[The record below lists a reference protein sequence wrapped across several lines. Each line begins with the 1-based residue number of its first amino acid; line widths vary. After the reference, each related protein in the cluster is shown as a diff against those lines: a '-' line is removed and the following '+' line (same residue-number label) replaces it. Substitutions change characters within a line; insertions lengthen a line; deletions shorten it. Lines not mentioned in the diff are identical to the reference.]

1 MKNNLNTNKI
11 LILGASGRVGKEIYK
26 ILKNNFP
33 DSKNNVFGT
42 YHNKKNDHLEHLD
55 LNDLSE
61 IKNIFKTI
69 QPNILIHTAGMI
81 YPIECEENQ
90 DLAWNVNVI
99 GTKNIVE
106 CCKKYNCKLVY
117 LSSDYVFDGIEN
129 IYDESHVVNPIN
141 FYGKTKSESE
151 KLVLD
156 LEDSLIVR
164 TAWVNDYD
172 KNSKSFVMQVIN
184 SLNNKNFFNAPSDQF
199 GHPTLSHNLAEIVI
213 ELIHKKSTG
222 IFNVAGL
229 TFIDRYNFA
238 KKIAE
243 TFSLDSSFIHE
254 VSTAELHQPI
264 KRPSRIQLDFKKIQS
279 TVSTKLLTLNEQLE
293 SIKNS

>member
-141 FYGKTKSESE
+141 FY
-151 KLVLD
+151 
-156 LEDSLIVR
+156 
-164 TAWVNDYD
+164 
-172 KNSKSFVMQVIN
+172 
-184 SLNNKNFFNAPSDQF
+184 
-199 GHPTLSHNLAEIVI
+199 
-213 ELIHKKSTG
+213 
-222 IFNVAGL
+222 
-229 TFIDRYNFA
+229 
-238 KKIAE
+238 
-243 TFSLDSSFIHE
+243 
-254 VSTAELHQPI
+254 
-264 KRPSRIQLDFKKIQS
+264 
-279 TVSTKLLTLNEQLE
+279 
-293 SIKNS
+293 